1 MGYGGVDLEEPY
13 QAVSGAADDEA
24 AAPPFLGKAPP
35 PAGIHLRL
43 SLCEKVCM
51 TLVVASLF
59 LLAIAAPIWGIYL
72 EKARAPTFTVLL
84 SSLQGIDLARPARV
98 VSPAFNL
105 TLGMNRTCA
114 DRADVA
120 VSYAGAALGWAR
132 VAPHDC
138 AADERPG
145 TAGSEVAVVAVG
157 QGVGLSREVRERM
170 AEEWQRTGTVELD
183 VEVAVYDDG
192 PHLLFSGPDVRGKVV
207 LCKLRTDGRQPSE
220 SPRCSWY
227 SLIYYTTWFS

>member
-59 LLAIAAPIWGIYL
+59 LLAIAAPIWGMYL

-114 DRADVA
+114 D
-120 VSYAGAALGWAR
+120 
-132 VAPHDC
+132 
-138 AADERPG
+138 
-145 TAGSEVAVVAVG
+145 
-157 QGVGLSREVRERM
+157 
-170 AEEWQRTGTVELD
+170 
-183 VEVAVYDDG
+183 
-192 PHLLFSGPDVRGKVV
+192 VRGKVV